1 MATASGSVN
10 NALVNASLNRIGR
23 NECAQRGLLARP
35 GGLALSSGKR
45 ILITGGAGNVGSN
58 LSLELVSGGNRVF
71 ALDNLSKGHS
81 EACELTGA
89 ELIRADLEDHDAAER
104 VLAEVKPDVVLHA
117 ASYIEVGE
125 STKNPHKY
133 ISGNIGGGMNL
144 FRAMQETGTS
154 RLLFSNTAAVYD
166 GTLNKALTEEDPIR
180 PASVYGATKAFL
192 GSMLR
197 AGIHFPDIQTISLHY
212 FNVFGAQE
220 GGFLREDHGIMEESH
235 LVPIAMQVAIYNLIT
250 RFGLKVP
257 GFDADAVAAQYY
269 DPSKG
274 GGRSV
279 IKVFGSDFDTPDG
292 TCVRDYISLDM
303 MIYYHMQAL
312 RRLLYCPAAANYEV
326 YNIGTKTGRSVLEVI
341 NSVENAVRKETGLA
355 LGEIKDA
362 ERVIP
367 IVQDDRRE
375 GDVGFLVADPG
386 KVCSTFGRPTYA
398 AFDEELARTFWSML
412 YRPLGYAN
420 HPAVDPEHR
429 VMSFYE
435 GK

>member
-1 MATASGSVN
+1 MAVVPARVN
-10 NALVNASLNRIGR
+10 NELVRANLNRIGR
-23 NECAQRGLLARP
+23 NECAQRDLLARP

-58 LSLELVSGGNRVF
+58 LSLGLVSGGNRVF
-71 ALDNLSKGHS
+71 ALDNLSKGHR

-89 ELIRADLEDHDAAER
+89 ELIRADLEDYNTTER

-125 STKNPHKY
+125 STKDPQKY
-133 ISGNIGGGMNL
+133 ISGNIGGGINL

-180 PASVYGATKAFL
+180 PGSVYGATKAFL

-220 GGFLREDHGIMEESH
+220 GGFLREDHGIMSESH
-235 LVPIAMQVAIYNLIT
+235 LVPIAMQVAIYNLIA

-269 DPSKG
+269 DPSK

-303 MIYYHMQAL
+303 MVFYHMQAL
-312 RRLLYCPAAANYEV
+312 RRLFNCPDAANYEV
-326 YNIGTKTGRSVLEVI
+326 YNLGTKTGRSVLEVI
-341 NSVENAVRKETGLA
+341 NSVEHTVRKETGLP
-355 LGEIKDA
+355 LGEITDA

-367 IVQDDRRE
+367 IVRDDRRE

-386 KVCSTFGRPTYA
+386 KVCSTFGRPTYS
-398 AFDEELARTFWSML
+398 AFDEDLARTFWSML
-412 YRPLGYAN
+412 YRPLGYAD
-420 HPAVDPEHR
+420 HPAVDQEHR
-429 VMSFYE
+429 VMSFY
-435 GK
+435 